1 LCNANHTCVPVA
13 HEDNFTENINWKI
26 FRIMA
31 EFVEGFEFLA
41 NLKNEVTFFG
51 SARSGTKLP
60 IMQKDFV
67 FDPYQIAEARAAGAD
82 AILLIADML
91 EKKELLELAASA
103 CEYGVDALVEVFTE
117 GVVDA
122 ALETKATLIGVNTR
136 NLRTLEMFPDNVE
149 RLGRLVP
156 KDRVLVGESGIKN
169 AADIAKLKKAGAR
182 AILVGESL
190 LRQND
195 LTQATKTLA
204 EACR

>member
-1 LCNANHTCVPVA
+1 L
-13 HEDNFTENINWKI
+13 TEPDRFK
-26 FRIMA
+26 
-31 EFVEGFEFLA
+31 GQLA
-41 NLKNEVTFFG
+41 DIG
-51 SARSGTKLP
+51 AARSGTKLP